1 MTCGTCGVPVRT
13 QFASPDLVG
22 AIVEGGLNAVVHLH
36 NPSGTTATT
45 RAADLPLPVFER
57 FLAGRGVSLPGGAR
71 NG

>member
-1 MTCGTCGVPVRT
+1 M
-13 QFASPDLVG
+13 
-22 AIVEGGLNAVVHLH
+22 VEGGLDAVVHLH

-57 FLAGRGVSLPGGAR
+57 FFAGRGVPLPGGAR